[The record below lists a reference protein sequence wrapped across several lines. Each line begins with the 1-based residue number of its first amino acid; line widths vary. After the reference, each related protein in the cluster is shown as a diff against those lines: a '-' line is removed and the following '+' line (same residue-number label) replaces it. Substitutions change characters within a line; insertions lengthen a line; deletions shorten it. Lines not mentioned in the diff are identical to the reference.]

1 MQTSVETKRLA
12 AKGYCPICTHL
23 VDLIVEEASGR
34 YGEKLVPVAG
44 QRCKRCS
51 TSIGSASIV
60 EVLGP
65 VAGMVQTS
73 SEPSSPRRDMG
84 DMGDAQAAIV
94 EAANQRRG
102 RARN

>member
-1 MQTSVETKRLA
+1 MQALVESKRLA

-23 VDLIVEEASGR
+23 VELIVEEVPAR
-34 YGEKLVPVAG
+34 YGEKLVPVPG
-44 QRCKRCS
+44 QRCRRCS

-65 VAGMVQTS
+65 ASDMLQAS
-73 SEPSSPRRDMG
+73 PEPGSPRR

>member
-1 MQTSVETKRLA
+1 MQALVESKQLA

-23 VDLIVEEASGR
+23 VDLIVEEVPTR

-44 QRCKRCS
+44 QRCQRCS

-65 VAGMVQTS
+65 VTDMWQAS
-73 SEPSSPRRDMG
+73 PEPGSPRRDL
-84 DMGDAQAAIV
+84 GDAHAVIV

-102 RARN
+102 RTRN